1 MWLHLLLLVLTL
13 FTTSVVG
20 SGFAESFRR
29 NRPLNFDDL
38 IRWGEF
44 FQHPGETLIAGLSF
58 SIPLVTVLLAHEL
71 GHYLACRYY
80 HVDASLP
87 YFLPVPILL
96 GTVGAFIRI
105 RAPIYSK
112 RILFDIAVAG
122 PLAGFAFIVPIL
134 AAGIA
139 FSKVIP
145 GIAES
150 GEIIF
155 GVPGVVRGLEMMIF
169 PGIPSSDIYLHPMA
183 RGAWVGVLA
192 TALNLL
198 PIGQLDGG
206 HILYSFVGERAR
218 LSSRILAVS
227 LVLLG
232 WNRNADGTLSYT
244 YSWLVWAVVLFFVA
258 MRHPVIYDK
267 TDLTFGRKTVGVV
280 AAVLLLLCFSR
291 LPVR

>member
-1 MWLHLLLLVLTL
+1 
-13 FTTSVVG
+13 VVG
-20 SGFAESFRR
+20 SGFAESFHK

-58 SIPLVTVLLAHEL
+58 SIPLVIVLLAHEL

-80 HVDASLP
+80 QVDASLP

-155 GVPGVVRGLEMMIF
+155 GVPGVIRGLEMMIF
-169 PGIPSSDIYLHPMA
+169 PGVPAADIYLHPMA

-218 LSSRILAVS
+218 LSSRVLAVG
-227 LVLLG
+227 LVFLG